1 MAWDAGRDRSYAGRA
16 GAGREGRV
24 RRGQAATE
32 VKVPRKNYVAIEGV
46 IGAGKTTLASML
58 AKEWGAHLKLEV
70 VEENPFLAQF
80 YQDMRGYA
88 FQTQL
93 FFLLSRHRQQS
104 ELKQFD
110 LFMERV
116 VSDYLFA
123 KDRIFANITLDDN
136 ELALYKRLADLLER
150 EVPKPD
156 IVVYLQASVESLM
169 GRIRK
174 RGREFER
181 DMSSEYIETLNEA
194 YNYFFF
200 HYTDTPLIVVNT
212 DDINFVE
219 STADFEELAREIEE
233 HDTGTTYYVPIG
245 TRT

>member
-1 MAWDAGRDRSYAGRA
+1 M
-16 GAGREGRV
+16 
-24 RRGQAATE
+24 
-32 VKVPRKNYVAIEGV
+32 AIEGV
-46 IGAGKTTLASML
+46 IGVGKTTLATLL
-58 AKEWGAHLKLEV
+58 AKKWSAHLKLEV
-70 VEENPFLAQF
+70 VEENPFLESF

-93 FFLLSRHRQQS
+93 FFLLSRHKQQS
-104 ELKQFD
+104 DLKQYD

-150 EVPKPD
+150 DVPKPD
-156 IVVYLQASVESLM
+156 VVVYLQASVEALM
-169 GRIRK
+169 DRIRR

-181 DMSSEYIETLNEA
+181 DMSREYIETLNEA

-200 HYTDTPLIVVNT
+200 HYKDTPLIVVNT
-212 DDINFVE
+212 NDIDFVE

-233 HDTGTTYYVPIG
+233 HDKGTAYYVPIG
-245 TRT
+245 TRA

>member
-1 MAWDAGRDRSYAGRA
+1 MA
-16 GAGREGRV
+16 
-24 RRGQAATE
+24 
-32 VKVPRKNYVAIEGV
+32 RKNYVAIEGV
-46 IGAGKTTLASML
+46 IGVGKTTLASLL
-58 AKEWGAHLKLEV
+58 AKKWNAHLKLEV

-80 YQDMRGYA
+80 YADMRGYA

-93 FFLLSRHRQQS
+93 FFLLSRHKQQA
-104 ELKQFD
+104 ELKQYD

-150 EVPKPD
+150 DVPKPD
-156 IVVYLQASVESLM
+156 IVVYLQASVDTLM
-169 GRIRK
+169 ERIRS

-181 DMSSEYIETLNEA
+181 DMSSDYIETLNEA

-200 HYTDTPLIVVNT
+200 HYSDTPLIVVNT
-212 DDINFVE
+212 NDINFADN
-219 STADFEELAREIEE
+219 TADLEELAREIEE
-233 HDTGTTYYVPIG
+233 HEGGTAYYVPLG
-245 TRT
+245 TRS

>member
-1 MAWDAGRDRSYAGRA
+1 MAG
-16 GAGREGRV
+16 
-24 RRGQAATE
+24 
-32 VKVPRKNYVAIEGV
+32 KNYVAIEGV
-46 IGAGKTTLASML
+46 IGVGKTTLASLL
-58 AKEWGAHLKLEV
+58 AKKWSAHLKLEV

-80 YQDMRGYA
+80 YADMRGYA

-93 FFLLSRHRQQS
+93 FFLLSRHKQQS
-104 ELKQFD
+104 ELKQYD

-150 EVPKPD
+150 DVPKPD
-156 IVVYLQASVESLM
+156 IVVYLQASIDTLM
-169 GRIRK
+169 ERIRK

-181 DMSSEYIETLNEA
+181 DMSRDYIETLNEA

-200 HYTDTPLIVVNT
+200 HYSDTPLIVVNT
-212 DDINFVE
+212 NDINFLE
-219 STADFEELAREIEE
+219 NTADLEELAREIEE
-233 HDTGTTYYVPIG
+233 HDKGTAYYVPLG

>member
-1 MAWDAGRDRSYAGRA
+1 LAG
-16 GAGREGRV
+16 
-24 RRGQAATE
+24 
-32 VKVPRKNYVAIEGV
+32 KNYVAIEGV
-46 IGAGKTTLASML
+46 IGVGKTTLATLL
-58 AKEWGAHLKLEV
+58 AKNWDAHLKLEV
-70 VEENPFLAQF
+70 VEENPFLADF
-80 YQDMRGYA
+80 YQDMRGHA

-93 FFLLSRHRQQS
+93 FFLLSRHKQQT

-116 VSDYLFA
+116 VADYIFA

-136 ELALYKRLADLLER
+136 ELGLYKRLADLLER

-156 IVVYLQASVESLM
+156 IVVYLQASVDVLM
-169 GRIRK
+169 ERIKK

-181 DMSSEYIETLNEA
+181 GMSREYIETLTEA

-200 HYTDTPLIVVNT
+200 HYKDTPLIVVNT
-212 DDINFVE
+212 NEIDFVE

-233 HDTGTTYYVPIG
+233 HDKGTAYYVPIG

>member
-1 MAWDAGRDRSYAGRA
+1 LSA
-16 GAGREGRV
+16 
-24 RRGQAATE
+24 
-32 VKVPRKNYVAIEGV
+32 KNYVAVEGV
-46 IGAGKTTLASML
+46 IGAGKTTLATLL
-58 AKEWGAHLKLEV
+58 AKKWDAHLRLEV

-93 FFLLSRHRQQS
+93 FFLLSRHKQQS
-104 ELKQFD
+104 ELKQYD

-150 EVPKPD
+150 DVPKPD
-156 IVVYLQASVESLM
+156 IVVYLQASVDALM
-169 GRIRK
+169 DRIRR
-174 RGREFER
+174 RGRDFER
-181 DMSSEYIETLNEA
+181 DMSRDYIETLTEA

-200 HYTDTPLIVVNT
+200 HYKDTPLVVVNT
-212 DDINFVE
+212 NDIDFVE
-219 STADFEELAREIEE
+219 NTADFEELAREIEE
-233 HDTGTTYYVPIG
+233 HDKGTTYYVPIG
-245 TRT
+245 TRP

>member
-1 MAWDAGRDRSYAGRA
+1 MTGESL
-16 GAGREGRV
+16 
-24 RRGQAATE
+24 AA
-32 VKVPRKNYVAIEGV
+32 KNYVAIEGV
-46 IGAGKTTLASML
+46 IGVGKTTLATLL
-58 AKEWGAHLKLEV
+58 AKKWSAHLKLEV
-70 VEENPFLAQF
+70 VEENPFLEQF

-93 FFLLSRHRQQS
+93 FFLLSRHKQQS
-104 ELKQFD
+104 ELKQYD

-150 EVPKPD
+150 DVPKPD
-156 IVVYLQASVESLM
+156 VVVYLQASADALM
-169 GRIRK
+169 DRIRR

-181 DMSSEYIETLNEA
+181 DMSREYIDTLNEA

-200 HYTDTPLIVVNT
+200 HYKETPLIVVNT
-212 DDINFVE
+212 NDIDFVE
-219 STADFEELAREIEE
+219 NTADFEELAREIEE
-233 HDTGTTYYVPIG
+233 HDKGTAYYVPIG

>member
-1 MAWDAGRDRSYAGRA
+1 
-16 GAGREGRV
+16 
-24 RRGQAATE
+24 

-46 IGAGKTTLASML
+46 IGAGKTTLATML

-169 GRIRK
+169 GRIRR

-200 HYTDTPLIVVNT
+200 HYDAAPLLIVNT
-212 DDINFVE
+212 ARINLVTRE
-219 STADFEELAREIEE
+219 DDFEDLVQQIERHE
-233 HDTGTTYYVPIG
+233 HGTAYYSPGGRV
-245 TRT
+245 

>member
-1 MAWDAGRDRSYAGRA
+1 MTGESLPA
-16 GAGREGRV
+16 
-24 RRGQAATE
+24 
-32 VKVPRKNYVAIEGV
+32 KNYVAIEGV
-46 IGAGKTTLASML
+46 IGVGKTTLATLL
-58 AKEWGAHLKLEV
+58 AKKWSAHLKLEV
-70 VEENPFLAQF
+70 VEENPFLEQF

-93 FFLLSRHRQQS
+93 FFLLSRHKQQS
-104 ELKQFD
+104 DLKQYD

-156 IVVYLQASVESLM
+156 IVVYLQASVDSLM
-169 GRIRK
+169 ERIRR
-174 RGREFER
+174 RGRDFER
-181 DMSSEYIETLNEA
+181 DMSTEYIETLNDA

-200 HYTDTPLIVVNT
+200 HYKDTPLIVVNT

-233 HDTGTTYYVPIG
+233 HDTGTAYYVPIG

>member
-1 MAWDAGRDRSYAGRA
+1 MAA
-16 GAGREGRV
+16 
-24 RRGQAATE
+24 
-32 VKVPRKNYVAIEGV
+32 KNYVAIEGV
-46 IGAGKTTLASML
+46 IGVGKTTLASL
-58 AKEWGAHLKLEV
+58 LSKKWSAHLKLEV
-70 VEENPFLAQF
+70 VEENPFLEQF

-104 ELKQFD
+104 ELKQYD

-136 ELALYKRLADLLER
+136 ELALYKRLADMLER
-150 EVPKPD
+150 DVPKPD
-156 IVVYLQASVESLM
+156 VVVYLQASVDALM
-169 GRIRK
+169 DRIRR

-181 DMSSEYIETLNEA
+181 DMSREYIETLNEA

-200 HYTDTPLIVVNT
+200 HYRETPLIVVNT
-212 DDINFVE
+212 NDIDFVE
-219 STADFEELAREIEE
+219 NTADFEELAREIEE
-233 HDTGTTYYVPIG
+233 HDKGTAYYVPIG
-245 TRT
+245 TRA

>member
-1 MAWDAGRDRSYAGRA
+1 MPA
-16 GAGREGRV
+16 
-24 RRGQAATE
+24 
-32 VKVPRKNYVAIEGV
+32 KNYVAIEGV
-46 IGAGKTTLASML
+46 IGAGKTTLAALL
-58 AKEWGAHLKLEV
+58 AKKWGAHLKLEV

-93 FFLLSRHRQQS
+93 FFLLSRHKQQS
-104 ELKQFD
+104 ELKQYD

-123 KDRIFANITLDDN
+123 KDRVFANITLDDN

-150 EVPKPD
+150 DVPKPD
-156 IVVYLQASVESLM
+156 IVVYLQASVDALM
-169 GRIRK
+169 ERIRR

-181 DMSSEYIETLNEA
+181 DMSREYIETLNEA

-200 HYTDTPLIVVNT
+200 HYKETPLIVVNT
-212 DDINFVE
+212 NDIDFIEN
-219 STADFEELAREIEE
+219 TADFEELAREIEE
-233 HDTGTTYYVPIG
+233 HDRGTAYYVPIG
-245 TRT
+245 TRA

>member
-1 MAWDAGRDRSYAGRA
+1 L
-16 GAGREGRV
+16 
-24 RRGQAATE
+24 
-32 VKVPRKNYVAIEGV
+32 PRKNYVAIEGV
-46 IGAGKTTLASML
+46 IGVGKTTLASLL
-58 AKEWGAHLKLEV
+58 AKKWDAHLKLEV

-104 ELKQFD
+104 ELKQID
-110 LFMERV
+110 IFMERV

-136 ELALYKRLADLLER
+136 ELALYKRLADMLER
-150 EVPKPD
+150 DVPKPD
-156 IVVYLQASVESLM
+156 IVVYLQASVECLM
-169 GRIRK
+169 ERIRK

-200 HYTDTPLIVVNT
+200 HYKDTPLIVVNT
-212 DDINFVE
+212 DEINFVE
-219 STADFEELAREIEE
+219 NTADFEELAREIEE
-233 HDTGTTYYVPIG
+233 HDKGTAYYVPIG

>member
-1 MAWDAGRDRSYAGRA
+1 MPA
-16 GAGREGRV
+16 
-24 RRGQAATE
+24 
-32 VKVPRKNYVAIEGV
+32 KNYVAIEGV
-46 IGAGKTTLASML
+46 IGVGKTTLATLL
-58 AKEWGAHLKLEV
+58 AKKWGAHLKLEV

-80 YQDMRGYA
+80 YADMRGYA

-93 FFLLSRHRQQS
+93 FFLLSRHRQQL
-104 ELKQFD
+104 ELKQYD

-150 EVPKPD
+150 DVPKPD
-156 IVVYLQASVESLM
+156 IVVYLQASVDVLM
-169 GRIRK
+169 ERIRK

-181 DMSSEYIETLNEA
+181 DMSREYIETLNEA

-200 HYTDTPLIVVNT
+200 HYTDTPLVVVNT
-212 DDINFVE
+212 NDIDFVE
-219 STADFEELAREIEE
+219 NSADFEELAREIEE
-233 HDTGTTYYVPIG
+233 HDRGTAYYVPVG
-245 TRT
+245 TRV

>member
-1 MAWDAGRDRSYAGRA
+1 LPA
-16 GAGREGRV
+16 
-24 RRGQAATE
+24 
-32 VKVPRKNYVAIEGV
+32 KNYVAIEGV
-46 IGAGKTTLASML
+46 IGVGKTTLATLL
-58 AKEWGAHLKLEV
+58 AKKWGAHLKLEV

-80 YQDMRGYA
+80 YADMRGYA

-93 FFLLSRHRQQS
+93 FFLLSRHRQQL
-104 ELKQFD
+104 ELKQYD

-150 EVPKPD
+150 DVPKPD
-156 IVVYLQASVESLM
+156 IVVYLQASVDVLM
-169 GRIRK
+169 ERIRK

-181 DMSSEYIETLNEA
+181 DMSREYIETLNEA

-200 HYTDTPLIVVNT
+200 HYTDTPLVVVNT
-212 DDINFVE
+212 NDIDFVE
-219 STADFEELAREIEE
+219 NSADFEELAREIEE
-233 HDTGTTYYVPIG
+233 HDRGTAYYVPVG
-245 TRT
+245 TRV